1 MRKKRIISFV
11 FLILFM
17 LSLAVGY
24 INLPDSFVL
33 YKDRNWTYEGI
44 ARISVTDKSIETSK
58 NEIIPR
64 SVGSYEAS
72 LSVLGIPCKKVNVK
86 VLDNKEVIVGGA
98 PIGIRLYSDGLV
110 VVAVGRVNE
119 NKKSPAE
126 AAGIKE
132 GDVIVSLNG
141 KKAGTPNEFSKAI
154 ANSENAVTLG
164 VVSGEEKREIAVMP
178 EMSEYDNVKRIG
190 LWVRDSTAGVGTLTF
205 VDPLTMTYGALGH
218 GVSDADTG
226 VKFSVREGSVEK
238 CTIADIKKG
247 EKGTPGELKGAFL
260 PDAKILGNITK
271 NEKEG
276 IFGSVKTIPDGES
289 MPLGHKSE
297 IKKGKA
303 YIRTSLDGKTSA
315 DYEIEITKVSKNSKN
330 PSKGFMIKVTD
341 ERLIEKT
348 GGIVQGMSGSPI
360 IQDGKLIGAVT
371 HVLVNDP
378 AKGYGIFIEN
388 MLEAGCDR
396 SE

>member
-1 MRKKRIISFV
+1 MQKKRIISLV
-11 FLILFM
+11 FLALFV

-33 YKDRNWTYEGI
+33 YKDRNWTYDGI

-64 SVGSYEAS
+64 NVGSYEAS

-86 VLDNKEVIVGGA
+86 VLDDKKVIVPGV

-132 GDVIVSLNG
+132 GDVIVSVNGTKVGAPDEFLN
-141 KKAGTPNEFSKAI
+141 TI
-154 ANSENAVTLG
+154 ANSENTVILG
-164 VVSGEEKREIAVMP
+164 VVSGEEKREVTVVP
-178 EMSEYDNVKRIG
+178 EVSEYDKVKRIG

-205 VDPLTMTYGALGH
+205 VDTDTMTYGALGH

-226 VKFSVREGSVEK
+226 VKFSVREGSVEE
-238 CTIADIKKG
+238 CAIAEIKKG
-247 EKGTPGELKGAFL
+247 EKGAPGELKGAFL

-276 IFGSVKTIPDGES
+276 IFGSVKTIPKGET

-297 IKKGKA
+297 IRKGKA
-303 YIRTSLDGKTSA
+303 YIRTSLGGKASS
-315 DYEIEITKVSKNSKN
+315 DYAIEITKVSKNSKN

-341 ERLIEKT
+341 EKLIEKT
-348 GGIVQGMSGSPI
+348 G
-360 IQDGKLIGAVT
+360 
-371 HVLVNDP
+371 
-378 AKGYGIFIEN
+378 E
-388 MLEAGCDR
+388 LEKELDKC
-396 SE
+396 

>member
-1 MRKKRIISFV
+1 MQKKRIISLV
-11 FLILFM
+11 FLVLFV

-33 YKDRNWTYEGI
+33 YKDRNWAYDGI

-64 SVGSYEAS
+64 NVGSYEAS
-72 LSVLGIPCKKVNVK
+72 LSVWGIPCKKVNVK
-86 VLDNKEVIVGGA
+86 VLDDKKVIVPGM

-141 KKAGTPNEFSKAI
+141 KKAGTPNEFSDAI
-154 ANSENAVTLG
+154 ANSEKAVSLG
-164 VVSGEEKREIAVMP
+164 ILSGEEKREVMVLP
-178 EMSEYDNVKRIG
+178 EMSEYDKVKRIG

-205 VDPLTMTYGALGH
+205 VDPVAMTYGALGH

-238 CTIADIKKG
+238 CAIAAIKKG

-260 PDAKILGNITK
+260 SDAKILGNITK

-276 IFGSVKTIPDGES
+276 IFGSVKIIPDGES

-303 YIRTSLDGKTSA
+303 YIRTSLDGKASS
-315 DYEIEITKVSKNSKN
+315 DYAIEITKVSKNSKN

-360 IQDGKLIGAVT
+360 LQEGKLIGAVT

-378 AKGYGIFIEN
+378 TKGYGIFIEN
-388 MLEAGCDR
+388 MIEAGIN
-396 SE
+396 